1 MRASRGER
9 FAPTVCWAECR
20 FMDANSQVQPGLVQ
34 PGPVGTREI
43 PPEVDFVYVMRRDS
57 DYVAA
62 QFAGRLGLEE
72 RVEEI
77 RELYDRYVDDLAR
90 HVLQAFA
97 TRYVHPAVDLLSS
110 REIHQRRLEL
120 ASSLGPATLVS
131 MDPLM
136 EEGALPLAFS
146 RCYALGG
153 ETLMEMIPR
162 PGCAPL
168 ASQVTDIVTAASGGP
183 LVVIEDD
190 FFTGETLERV
200 LGKQLGPLMDDVIG
214 VVPGT
219 KVGPRELSFPVLPAV
234 RYRCSDDASPL
245 DKVDLGDPRDFIV
258 GVSGLVCRLGSGALG
273 RLPYVL
279 PFVSPAA
286 RASLPRGAESEFSRR
301 ALELSRNF
309 YEELEELGR
318 RTVVLDDS
326 DPAFARACIEL
337 LGVDG
342 GTSMARVLDAT
353 ATRGADLVGLADAS
367 HVSPTGETRT
377 AQPRG

>member
-1 MRASRGER
+1 
-9 FAPTVCWAECR
+9 
-20 FMDANSQVQPGLVQ
+20 MDADSRVQPDVVQ
-34 PGPVGTREI
+34 AGPVGTREI

-62 QFAGRLGLEE
+62 QFASRLGMEE

-77 RELYDRYVDDLAR
+77 RELYDRCVDSLAT

-97 TRYVHPAVDLLSS
+97 TRYPHPAVDLLSS

-120 ASSLGPATLVS
+120 ASSLGSVTLVS

-146 RCYALGG
+146 RCYQLGG
-153 ETLMEMIPR
+153 EVFTEMIPR

-168 ASQVTDIVTAASGGP
+168 ASQVSDIVATARGGP

-200 LGKQLGPLMDDVIG
+200 LGTQLGPLMDDVIA
-214 VVPGT
+214 VVTGT
-219 KVGPRELSFPVLPAV
+219 KVGAAELSFPVLPAV
-234 RYRCSDDASPL
+234 RYRCSDNANPL
-245 DKVDLGDPRDFIV
+245 EKVDLGDPRDFIV
-258 GVSGLVCRLGSGALG
+258 GVSGLVCRLPSGALG

-286 RASLPRGAESEFSRR
+286 RASLPREAEREFSHR
-301 ALELSRNF
+301 ALELSRSF

-318 RTVVLDDS
+318 RTVSLEDA
-326 DPAFARACIEL
+326 DPAFALACTEL
-337 LGVDG
+337 FGVDADA
-342 GTSMARVLDAT
+342 SMAQVLDTT
-353 ATRGADLVGLADAS
+353 AARGGDLVG
-367 HVSPTGETRT
+367 
-377 AQPRG
+377 